1 MMLRDGVVANQL
13 VEGGRNFG
21 FCFASHENV
30 CYASRTPA
38 RCSLGLAWARLDQEN
53 MGHTMHLQRIVTCF
67 FYSPSGIHF

>member
-1 MMLRDGVVANQL
+1 MRLRDGVVANQL

-38 RCSLGLAWARLDQEN
+38 RCSLGLA
-53 MGHTMHLQRIVTCF
+53 
-67 FYSPSGIHF
+67 